1 MVTKEKHSPD
11 DFIFNQRP
19 IVNIIRVVMI
29 LYVAGVLIMTF
40 WTIDQA
46 KKATKIETENSLN
59 IVLQTTDEALEFWLF
74 QQREQIGREA
84 ERQIVIDATQQLLE
98 TERDPRFL
106 TRHHAQ
112 ADLRAHFEPILGQ
125 SGDLGIFVIAPDYI
139 SLASMRDE
147 NVGTANLIAE
157 QRPDLLERVFQ
168 GETLLI
174 PPVQSDV
181 PLPDV
186 SGTYKK
192 NKLPTMFIATPI
204 RGDEGQIIAVL
215 TFRIDPS
222 SDFSRIA
229 QLGNLGE
236 TGETYAFDKNGIL
249 MTESRFT
256 DQLIEIGLLELEEI
270 SINRI
275 RIANPGVNLLLGE
288 SPDIES
294 TEYPLTTMAQS
305 ALMGIQGTNVDGY
318 LDYRGV
324 EVYGAWLWDEILGV
338 GLATEIDA
346 EEALAPYY
354 RTRRSMLNLMNT
366 TLFVSILL
374 AIGLL
379 YVRWR
384 RDRDL
389 KIAYQALQKSEQQNR
404 SILENTVDAI
414 ISIDENNL
422 ITSFNRAAER
432 MFGYNAEE
440 VLGNNVHVL
449 MPEPDHS
456 EHEGYVENY
465 INSGNP
471 KVIGIGCEVSGLR
484 KDGSQFPMNKGVSE
498 FYADGERYFTSVM
511 RDISLEKE
519 AEQAIQTARE
529 AAEKASLTKTE
540 FLSNVSHELRTPLNS
555 LMGVAYLAEE
565 SELSPF
571 QNELL
576 DKLKSTTGR
585 LKSIIDT
592 ILDFSSLREG
602 ELEIVATPFNIH
614 SLLHILSDVCAPKAY
629 EKGLGYTFNIATNVP
644 PNLVG
649 DPDRLDQVLAHL
661 TENAIK
667 FTEVGEIE
675 VLIELA
681 DAHDEQVTLDFSIH
695 DTGIGMTEDQI
706 FELFQ
711 PFTQLDGSST
721 RRYGG
726 LGMGLIL
733 SKQIV
738 RKMGGEISVES
749 QPGKGSVFSFVLDF
763 LTVSDEYGDLKS
775 GTELDPDTLEQ
786 VTVSNAEMKGSSLD
800 LEVLTPLFQD
810 LHHSLAEYDTQAVSI
825 INDLRKKISSPKLQP
840 ELKQL
845 ERLITLYEFEEGQSQ
860 LIQLAD
866 EIGIS
871 MEANDNDTDK
881 I

>member
-404 SILENTVDAI
+404 SILENTIDAI